1 MKKLL
6 ALLLALVLT
15 SQLVTPVLAET
26 LPEDTAAPTVELEEP
41 TQMPVTEPPVPV
53 TEAPT
58 EPATETPTTAAPTE
72 PATETP
78 TTAATETTETTLST
92 EPPAA
97 TEVPEVTDPTG
108 ETEATESTEAT
119 DPTEETAET
128 DLALLAEEDIL
139 DSGTC
144 GAEGDGSNVTW
155 ELTTDGTLI
164 LSGTGAV
171 AAYDDRDRP
180 WYDYRYQILRLEVKK
195 GITSVGGFR
204 YCFTLQEVSLPEGLI
219 SLDEFAFMDCQK
231 LQEIRLPK
239 SLKTLGRGTFAGC
252 HALPEIE
259 LPEDLETVGEGA
271 LMNCLSLTSVVIP
284 ASVIEMGDRP
294 FSGDWAL
301 KTVEIKGN
309 VPRLS
314 SSSFHECDA
323 LQEVLITGSVGTIGD
338 DAFMDLDS
346 LERVQIASGLKTIGK
361 RAFWLCDNLTTVSL
375 PDGVT
380 SIGEEAFKE
389 CSSLTTINL
398 PNSITTIGANAFN
411 GTKLTGPLNI
421 PSSLVSVGDNAFH
434 GCSGITGT
442 LVLPAAVENIS
453 TNAFAGCA
461 GIEEII
467 LPRGVLTIGDGAF
480 NNCSGVQRLW
490 LTNSIQSIGA
500 NAFAGMK
507 NLKKVYFS
515 GTILEWETGIQ
526 WADKGYQIGVAI
538 TTNEET
544 ASGSCGEA
552 LTWSLNSAGDLTVSG
567 TGDMK
572 DFTAIGAPWAEYR
585 DQIELVILGQG
596 VTSIGSSAFQD
607 CKNLETVSLPGSLT
621 ALGKAAFLRC
631 GKLTNVKLPASL
643 KSVGEDCFTDCEKLV
658 LLDLTGVPDEIMELR
673 TSLEGT
679 VTLPAGV
686 KNARLRWGLETAP
699 GEIPCSEIAEVCG
712 QDGGYYLKMKSSGKV
727 RLTCRDAMT
736 GAQGS
741 KTVTFTEGLMILP
754 QGVDTLTSGEELTL
768 SAVAM
773 PGAKKITAR
782 WFLVS
787 GQEYATVTDN
797 GVLTAGIVEEPTTI
811 RVTAVLT
818 GSTVRMTK
826 QFTILPQVSQVTI
839 QYRGNPAPAEQDISA
854 EDGDTLRFKAST
866 LPAEAVS
873 PVQWRSSDEKVAVV
887 DGGLV
892 TLVGSGRAV
901 ITAQA
906 MDGGKKEASV
916 TLNVT
921 YQDRTPRLVSTTV
934 SLNGAS
940 TQGAELEL
948 AENYGNLIRKV
959 SLNDDQFTAGY
970 ENGILT
976 IAPAQFVSKGTYPVT
991 LTVECGNRKS
1001 YDYDLTVK
1009 VTVTLPKLTVKQDGK
1024 FNLFYNSYSW
1034 YSNAALIITGG
1045 QVEDVELDSED
1056 FKLVKYNDSR
1066 YQLNYKH
1073 DGVSEKP
1080 NTKATLSVLFAGYNT
1095 PVTKTITIAT
1105 ENKAPKLAQNPTSSV
1120 VNTALGGGLNAST
1133 QLIGEGSNL
1142 KLTGWDAN
1150 PNVEEVQLSGNRVR
1164 IELKEPKNTT
1174 VSFYVQDSS
1183 WKKPVKLT
1191 HKITVTSK
1199 APAIKLSTTTLKL
1212 NRVFPWMQ
1220 AAASVTLNQGNLNV
1234 SGIRFESVPEEL
1246 RVRYEGTRILAQSKD
1261 GQTMPAKGKYT
1272 IAYYAQVDVGSNGV
1286 YEIPGKLTIQVEE
1299 KIPTVKLSSS
1309 TVKLNKRLAGKETA
1323 TVKVSV
1329 SDPEHYHLQ
1338 YFASRP
1344 EGVNYDS
1351 KTGELTVTLTE
1362 STMNGGTFQLNGL
1375 KLWMNGLAPSAELD
1389 MPLTLKIQ
1397 TYDKDPSFKLSAKGK
1412 LDVLNPDS
1420 EIVYTPKMTNCLNA
1434 PTAVELT
1441 GDNAGLFNVSL
1452 DSEGKIHLTLAK
1464 SGKHYSTKTAYKVTP
1479 VLTACG
1485 QKITGAALSIKVT
1498 QSAFK
1503 LAKLPNRTVFTTQ
1516 TTALMQQLVVAS
1528 PAGAKIGSV
1537 ALNAKTTAALREAVE
1552 TAGGIGFDPQTGM
1565 ITVPS
1570 GAFTNLK
1577 PGRCTLIL
1585 DVTPANTVPGIK
1597 PTQAKLTL
1605 TVRK

>member
-1 MKKLL
+1 M
-6 ALLLALVLT
+6 
-15 SQLVTPVLAET
+15 
-26 LPEDTAAPTVELEEP
+26 
-41 TQMPVTEPPVPV
+41 
-53 TEAPT
+53 
-58 EPATETPTTAAPTE
+58 
-72 PATETP
+72 
-78 TTAATETTETTLST
+78 
-92 EPPAA
+92 
-97 TEVPEVTDPTG
+97 PEVTDPTG
-108 ETEATESTEAT
+108 ETVTTESTEAT
-119 DPTEETAET
+119 DPTDPTDPTEETTET
-128 DLALLAEEDIL
+128 DLALLAEDDIL
-139 DSGTC
+139 ASGNC
-144 GAEGDGSNVTW
+144 GAEADGSNVTW
-155 ELTTDGTLI
+155 VLTTDGTLI

-171 AAYDDRDRP
+171 AAYDSRKDTP
-180 WYDYRYQILRLEVKK
+180 WGDYNDQILQLEVQK
-195 GITSVGGFR
+195 GITSVSGLCSCYKLR
-204 YCFTLQEVSLPEGLI
+204 EVSLPEGLI
-219 SLDEFAFMDCQK
+219 SIGKLTFMDCWE

-239 SLKTLGRGTFAGC
+239 SLKTLGEGTFASC
-252 HALPEIE
+252 FALTEIE
-259 LPEDLETVGEGA
+259 FPEGLETIGDGV
-271 LMNCLSLTSVVIP
+271 LYHCLSLTSVVIP
-284 ASVIEMGDRP
+284 ASVTEMGDRP

-314 SSSFHECDA
+314 NYSFHECDA

-338 DAFMDLDS
+338 DAFKELDS

-421 PSSLVSVGDNAFH
+421 PSSLVSLGDNAFH
-434 GCSGITGT
+434 GCSGLTGT
-442 LVLPAAVENIS
+442 LVFPAAMENIS
-453 TNAFAGCA
+453 TNVFAGCS

-467 LPRGVLTIGDGAF
+467 LPRGVLTIGAGAF

-500 NAFAGMK
+500 NAFNGMK
-507 NLKKVYFS
+507 SLKKVYFS

-526 WADKGYQIGVAI
+526 WADKGYQMGVAI
-538 TTNEET
+538 TTNEEI

-552 LTWSLNSAGDLTVSG
+552 LTWSLNAAGDLTVSG
-567 TGDMK
+567 TGDMT
-572 DFTAIGAPWAEYR
+572 DFAATGAPWAEYR
-585 DQIELVILGQG
+585 DQVKLVIVGRG

-631 GKLTNVKLPASL
+631 GELTNVKLPASL
-643 KSVGEDCFTDCEKLV
+643 KSVGEDCFTGCEKLE
-658 LLDLTGVPDEIMELR
+658 LLNLTGVPDEIMELR

-686 KNARLRWGLETAP
+686 KNARLRWALETAP

-712 QDGGYYLKMKSSGKV
+712 QEGGYYLKMKSSGKV
-727 RLTCRDAMT
+727 LLTCYDAMT
-736 GAQGS
+736 GVHGS

-754 QGVDTLTSGEELTL
+754 QGVDTLISGEKLTL

-787 GQEYATVTDN
+787 GQEYAAVTDK

-811 RVTAVLT
+811 QVTAVLT

-921 YQDRTPRLVSTTV
+921 YQDRTPRLVSSTV

-959 SLNDDQFTAGY
+959 SLNDDRFTAGY

-1009 VTVTLPKLTVKQDGK
+1009 VTVALPKLTVKQDGK
-1024 FNLFYNSYSW
+1024 VNLFYKDCSAMLVISGGEIESVEPRLNEDFNLFWSEGNRCLIDYST
-1034 YSNAALIITGG
+1034 AGMTA
-1045 QVEDVELDSED
+1045 D
-1056 FKLVKYNDSR
+1056 
-1066 YQLNYKH
+1066 
-1073 DGVSEKP
+1073 KP
-1080 NTKATLSVLFAGYNT
+1080 NTKATLSVLFEGYNT

-1105 ENKAPKLAQNPTSSV
+1105 ENKAPKLTQNPTSSV

-1142 KLTGWDAN
+1142 KLTGWDVN

-1234 SGIRFESVPEEL
+1234 SGIRFDSVPEEL

-1261 GQTMPAKGKYT
+1261 GQTMPRR
-1272 IAYYAQVDVGSNGV
+1272 VS
-1286 YEIPGKLTIQVEE
+1286 IPLLTMR
-1299 KIPTVKLSSS
+1299 
-1309 TVKLNKRLAGKETA
+1309 RL
-1323 TVKVSV
+1323 
-1329 SDPEHYHLQ
+1329 
-1338 YFASRP
+1338 
-1344 EGVNYDS
+1344 
-1351 KTGELTVTLTE
+1351 
-1362 STMNGGTFQLNGL
+1362 M
-1375 KLWMNGLAPSAELD
+1375 W
-1389 MPLTLKIQ
+1389 
-1397 TYDKDPSFKLSAKGK
+1397 
-1412 LDVLNPDS
+1412 
-1420 EIVYTPKMTNCLNA
+1420 
-1434 PTAVELT
+1434 
-1441 GDNAGLFNVSL
+1441 
-1452 DSEGKIHLTLAK
+1452 
-1464 SGKHYSTKTAYKVTP
+1464 
-1479 VLTACG
+1479 
-1485 QKITGAALSIKVT
+1485 AAMVCMR
-1498 QSAFK
+1498 F
-1503 LAKLPNRTVFTTQ
+1503 
-1516 TTALMQQLVVAS
+1516 
-1528 PAGAKIGSV
+1528 
-1537 ALNAKTTAALREAVE
+1537 
-1552 TAGGIGFDPQTGM
+1552 
-1565 ITVPS
+1565 
-1570 GAFTNLK
+1570 
-1577 PGRCTLIL
+1577 
-1585 DVTPANTVPGIK
+1585 PAN
-1597 PTQAKLTL
+1597 
-1605 TVRK
+1605 

>member
-41 TQMPVTEPPVPV
+41 TQMPVTEPPVPA
-53 TEAPT
+53 TLAPT
-58 EPATETPTTAAPTE
+58 EPATEA
-72 PATETP
+72 P
-78 TTAATETTETTLST
+78 TTAATEAPETTLST

-108 ETEATESTEAT
+108 ETETTESTEAT
-119 DPTEETAET
+119 DPTDPTDPTEETTET
-128 DLALLAEEDIL
+128 DLALLAEDDIL
-139 DSGTC
+139 ASGNC

-155 ELTTDGTLI
+155 VLTTDGTLI

-171 AAYDDRDRP
+171 AAYEKRKDTP
-180 WYDYRYQILRLEVKK
+180 WGDYNDQILRVEVQK

-239 SLKTLGRGTFAGC
+239 SLKTLGDGTFAGC

-284 ASVIEMGDRP
+284 ASVTEMGDRP

-314 SSSFHECDA
+314 SSSFYECDA

-338 DAFMDLDS
+338 DAFKELDS

-421 PSSLVSVGDNAFH
+421 PSSLVSLGDNAFH

-442 LVLPAAVENIS
+442 LVFPAAMENIS
-453 TNAFAGCA
+453 TNVFAGCS
-461 GIEEII
+461 GIEEIV
-467 LPRGVLTIGDGAF
+467 LPRGVLTIGAGAF

-500 NAFAGMK
+500 NAFNGMK
-507 NLKKVYFS
+507 SLKKVYFS
-515 GTILEWETGIQ
+515 GTISEWETGIQ

-538 TTNEET
+538 TTNEEI
-544 ASGSCGEA
+544 ASGSCGQA
-552 LTWSLNSAGDLTVSG
+552 LTWSLGTAGDLTVSG
-567 TGDMK
+567 TGDMAS
-572 DFTAIGAPWAEYR
+572 FTATGAPWAEYR
-585 DQIELVILGQG
+585 DQVKLVIVGQG

-631 GKLTNVKLPASL
+631 GELTNVKLPASL
-643 KSVGEDCFTDCEKLV
+643 KSVGEDCFTGCEKLE
-658 LLDLTGVPDEIMELR
+658 LLNLTGVPDEIMELR

-686 KNARLRWGLETAP
+686 KNARLRWALETAA
-699 GEIPCSEIAEVCG
+699 GEIPCSEIAEICG
-712 QDGGYYLKMKSSGKV
+712 QEGGYYLKMKSSGKV

-736 GAQGS
+736 GAHGS

-754 QGVDTLTSGEELTL
+754 QGVDTITSGEELTL

-839 QYRGNPAPAEQDISA
+839 QYRGNPAPAVQDISA

-866 LPAEAVS
+866 LPVEAVS

-892 TLVGSGRAV
+892 TLVGSGTVV

-921 YQDRTPRLVSTTV
+921 YQDRTPRLVSSTV

-959 SLNDDQFTAGY
+959 SLNDDRFTAGY

-1009 VTVTLPKLTVKQDGK
+1009 VTVALPKLTVKQDGK
-1024 FNLFYNSYSW
+1024 VNLFYKNCSAMLVISGGEIESVEPRLNEDFNLFWSEGNRCLIDYST
-1034 YSNAALIITGG
+1034 AGMTA
-1045 QVEDVELDSED
+1045 D
-1056 FKLVKYNDSR
+1056 
-1066 YQLNYKH
+1066 
-1073 DGVSEKP
+1073 KP
-1080 NTKATLSVLFAGYNT
+1080 NTKATLSVTFAGYNT
-1095 PVTKTITIAT
+1095 PVTKTINIAT
-1105 ENKAPKLAQNPTSSV
+1105 ENKAPKLTLNPTASV
-1120 VNTALGGGLNAST
+1120 VNTNWGGTALYARA
-1133 QLIGEGSNL
+1133 QLPEDYDYTSSVKI
-1142 KLTGWDAN
+1142 TWDEN
-1150 PNVEEVQLSGNRVR
+1150 PNVEKVELSKNTVT
-1164 IELKEPKNTT
+1164 IALKEGAKSTT
-1174 VSFYVQDSS
+1174 VNLHIQDVS

-1234 SGIRFESVPEEL
+1234 SGIRFDSVPEEL

-1272 IAYYAQVDVGSNGV
+1272 IAYYAQIETGGDDA
-1286 YEIPGKLTIQVEE
+1286 YEIPGKLTVQVEE

-1309 TVKLNKRLAGKETA
+1309 TVKLNKSLAGKESA

-1338 YFASRP
+1338 YFASLP
-1344 EGVNYDS
+1344 EGVTYEQT
-1351 KTGELTVTLTE
+1351 TGELRIILTE
-1362 STMNGGTFQLNGL
+1362 NTMNGGTFQLNGL

-1397 TYDKDPSFKLSAKGK
+1397 TYDKEPSFRLSAKGK
-1412 LDVLNPDS
+1412 LDVLNPAS
-1420 EIVYTPKMTNCLNA
+1420 EIVYTPKLTNCLGA

-1441 GDNAGLFNVSL
+1441 GDNAGLFHVSL

-1464 SGKHYSTKTAYKVTP
+1464 SGENYSTKTTYKVTP

-1485 QKITGAALSIKVT
+1485 QKITGAALSVKVT

-1516 TTALMQQLVVAS
+1516 TTALMQQLVVAG
-1528 PAGAKIGSV
+1528 PAGAKIGTV

-1552 TAGGIGFDPQTGM
+1552 TAGGIGFDAQSGM
-1565 ITVPS
+1565 ITVSS

-1577 PGRCTLIL
+1577 PGRYTLIL
-1585 DVTPANTVPGIK
+1585 DVTPANTIPGIK

>member
-1 MKKLL
+1 M
-6 ALLLALVLT
+6 
-15 SQLVTPVLAET
+15 
-26 LPEDTAAPTVELEEP
+26 
-41 TQMPVTEPPVPV
+41 
-53 TEAPT
+53 
-58 EPATETPTTAAPTE
+58 
-72 PATETP
+72 
-78 TTAATETTETTLST
+78 
-92 EPPAA
+92 
-97 TEVPEVTDPTG
+97 
-108 ETEATESTEAT
+108 
-119 DPTEETAET
+119 
-128 DLALLAEEDIL
+128 
-139 DSGTC
+139 
-144 GAEGDGSNVTW
+144 
-155 ELTTDGTLI
+155 
-164 LSGTGAV
+164 
-171 AAYDDRDRP
+171 
-180 WYDYRYQILRLEVKK
+180 
-195 GITSVGGFR
+195 
-204 YCFTLQEVSLPEGLI
+204 
-219 SLDEFAFMDCQK
+219 
-231 LQEIRLPK
+231 
-239 SLKTLGRGTFAGC
+239 
-252 HALPEIE
+252 
-259 LPEDLETVGEGA
+259 
-271 LMNCLSLTSVVIP
+271 
-284 ASVIEMGDRP
+284 
-294 FSGDWAL
+294 
-301 KTVEIKGN
+301 
-309 VPRLS
+309 
-314 SSSFHECDA
+314 
-323 LQEVLITGSVGTIGD
+323 
-338 DAFMDLDS
+338 
-346 LERVQIASGLKTIGK
+346 ERVQIASGLKTIGK
-361 RAFWLCDNLTTVSL
+361 SAFWSCDKLTTVSL

-380 SIGEEAFKE
+380 SIGEDAFE
-389 CSSLTTINL
+389 YCVNLTTINL
-398 PNSITTIGANAFN
+398 PDSITTIGMEAFY

-421 PSSLVSVGDNAFH
+421 PSSLVSLGNDAFH
-434 GCSGITGT
+434 GCGGITGT
-442 LVLPAAVENIS
+442 LLFPGTLEYIS
-453 TNAFAGCA
+453 TDAFAGCS

-467 LPRGVLTIGDGAF
+467 LPRGVLFIGDGAF

-490 LTNSIQSIGA
+490 LTNSIQGIGV
-500 NAFAGMK
+500 NAFNGMK

-515 GTILEWETGIQ
+515 GTISEWETGIQ

-567 TGDMK
+567 TGDMA
-572 DFTAIGAPWAEYR
+572 DFAATGAPWAEYR
-585 DQIELVILGQG
+585 DQIKLVILGQG

-607 CKNLETVSLPGSLT
+607 CKKLETVSLPGSLT

-631 GKLTNVKLPASL
+631 GELTNVKLPASL

-686 KNARLRWGLETAP
+686 KNARLRWKLETAA

-712 QDGGYYLKMKSSGKV
+712 QEGGYYLKMKSSGKV
-727 RLTCRDAMT
+727 LLTCYDAMT

-754 QGVDTLTSGEELTL
+754 QGVDTLTSGEKLTL

-787 GQEYATVTDN
+787 GQEYATVTEK
-797 GVLTAGIVEEPTTI
+797 GVLTAGIVEEPTTVQ
-811 RVTAVLT
+811 VTAVLT

-921 YQDRTPRLVSTTV
+921 YRDRTPRLVSTTV

-940 TQGAELEL
+940 TRGAELEL
-948 AENYGNLIRKV
+948 AENYGNMIQKV
-959 SLNDDQFTAGY
+959 SLNDDRFTANY
-970 ENGILT
+970 ENGAMT

-1009 VTVTLPKLTVKQDGK
+1009 VTVALPKLTVKQDGK
-1024 FNLFYNSYSW
+1024 FNLFYDSYSG

-1056 FKLVKYNDSR
+1056 FKLVKYDDSR

-1073 DGVSEKP
+1073 ADVSEKP

-1105 ENKAPKLAQNPTSSV
+1105 ENKAPKLTQNSTSSV

-1133 QLIGEGSNL
+1133 QLIGEGSDL

-1199 APAIKLSTTTLKL
+1199 APAIKLSTATLRL

-1234 SGIRFESVPEEL
+1234 SGIRFESVPEKL
-1246 RVRYEGTRILAQSKD
+1246 RVRCEGTRILAQSKD

-1272 IAYYAQVDVGSNGV
+1272 IAYYAQIETGSDDA
-1286 YEIPGKLTIQVEE
+1286 YEIPGKLTVQVEE

-1309 TVKLNKRLAGKETA
+1309 TVKLNKSLAGKEIA

-1329 SDPEHYHLQ
+1329 SNPEHYHLQ
-1338 YFASRP
+1338 YFASLP
-1344 EGVNYDS
+1344 EGVTYEPS
-1351 KTGELTVTLTE
+1351 TGELRIILTE
-1362 STMNGGTFQLNGL
+1362 NTMNGGTFQLNGM
-1375 KLWMNGLAPSAELD
+1375 KLWMDGLCPSAELD
-1389 MPLTLKIQ
+1389 KSLTLKIQ
-1397 TYDKDPSFKLSAKGK
+1397 TYDKAPAFKLSAKGK

-1420 EIVYTPKMTNCLNA
+1420 EIVYTPKLTNCLGA
-1434 PTAVELT
+1434 PAAVELT
-1441 GDNAGLFNVSL
+1441 GDNADLFHVSL
-1452 DSEGKIHLTLAK
+1452 DSKGKIHLTLAK
-1464 SGKHYSTKTAYKVTP
+1464 SGENYSTKTTYKVTP

-1485 QKITGAALSIKVT
+1485 QKITGAVLSVKVT

-1516 TTALMQQLVVAS
+1516 STNLTQKFTVAS
-1528 PAGAKIGSV
+1528 PAGAKMAGV
-1537 ALNAKTTAALREAVE
+1537 TLNAKTTAALREAVR
-1552 TAGGIGFDPQTGM
+1552 TAGGIRFDTQSGM

-1577 PGRCTLIL
+1577 PGKYTLIL
-1585 DVTPANTVPGIK
+1585 DVK
-1597 PTQAKLTL
+1597 PENAASDAKPIQAQFTL